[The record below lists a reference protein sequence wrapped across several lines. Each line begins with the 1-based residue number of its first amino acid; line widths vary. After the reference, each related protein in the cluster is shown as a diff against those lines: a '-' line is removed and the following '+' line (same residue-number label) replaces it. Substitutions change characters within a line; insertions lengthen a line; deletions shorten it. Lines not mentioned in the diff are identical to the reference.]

1 MKLYITGK
9 NASQGLEAGDSTSFK
24 HVAQSLGYTIVSKH
38 LDADAAICVDFHPK
52 FREELRDAQNNG
64 VRTFLIQQE
73 PYVVLPEHRKRNP
86 GQVFDH
92 VLRIGIPGEV
102 TRHYGN
108 SWNLATNW
116 KDQRQQRFVA
126 ITANKWSALPGQLYS
141 LRREI
146 YSSHELID
154 LYGHGWEASVQSQL
168 LMLTKEV
175 LLGLA
180 ARSRIVLPKA
190 SDIFSYP
197 SNYLGSVKDKAKT
210 MANYDFSLV
219 IENSGHYMSE
229 KLMDS
234 LLSGN
239 IPVYVGAASQHFNIP
254 EQFVFQAEP
263 SVDSIRDK
271 INDAMFVN
279 PIEFRSTLKEWLLDP
294 QTLDAWKADRV
305 TTKLLAEISRL
316 STN

>member
-9 NASQGLEAGDSTSFK
+9 NSGQGLEAGDSTSFK
-24 HVAQSLGYTIVSKH
+24 DVAQNLGYTIVSRH
-38 LDADAAICVDFHPK
+38 LDADAAICVDYHPK
-52 FREELRDAQNNG
+52 FRKELRDAQNTG

-92 VLRIGIPGEV
+92 VLQIGIPGEV

-116 KDQRQQRFVA
+116 KDQRQKRFVA

-154 LYGHGWEASVQSQL
+154 LYGHGWEASVRSQL
-168 LMLTKEV
+168 MMLTKEV

-180 ARSRIVLPKA
+180 ARSRIVPPKA
-190 SDIFSYP
+190 SDIFSSP
-197 SNYLGSVKDKAKT
+197 LNFLGSVKDKAKT
-210 MANYDFSLV
+210 MAKYDFSLV

-239 IPVYVGAASQHFNIP
+239 IPVYVGAAIQHFKIP

-263 SVDSIRDK
+263 SVDSIRNK
-271 INDAMFVN
+271 IDDAMSVN
-279 PIEFRSTLKEWLLDP
+279 PIEFRSTLKDWLLDP

-316 STN
+316 LSH

>member
-9 NASQGLEAGDSTSFK
+9 NSSQGLEAGDSTSF
-24 HVAQSLGYTIVSKH
+24 ADIARALGYTIVSNH
-38 LDADAAICVDFHPK
+38 LDADAIICVDYHPK
-52 FREELRDAQNNG
+52 FREELRDAQSHG

-73 PYVVLPEHRKRNP
+73 PYVVLPEHRRENP
-86 GQVFDH
+86 GKVFDH

-108 SWNLATNW
+108 SWHLAKNW
-116 KDQRQQRFVA
+116 KGPRQKRFVA

-146 YSSHELID
+146 YSAHEMID
-154 LYGHGWEASVQSQL
+154 LYGHGWEANVRSQL
-168 LMLTKEV
+168 TMISKEI

-180 ARSRIVLPKA
+180 ARSRIVLPRA
-190 SDIFSYP
+190 SDIFSSP
-197 SNYLGSVKDKAKT
+197 SNFLGSVKDKAKT
-210 MANYDFSLV
+210 MADYDFSLI

-239 IPVYVGAASQHFNIP
+239 LPVYVGAPIQHFKIP
-254 EQFVFQAEP
+254 EMFVFQAEP
-263 SVDSIRDK
+263 TLESIRDK
-271 INDAMFVN
+271 MNEAMSVN

-294 QTLDAWKADRV
+294 LTLDAWKADRV
-305 TTKLLAEISRL
+305 TIKLLTEISRHL
-316 STN
+316 SD